1 MHIVTNDINNQTRDR
16 MNTEKL
22 KGDIISIC
30 KSCID
35 LGVKKVVIS
44 LILPEKKIALTRL
57 IRRVN
62 DSLNELCVLNGFGFI
77 SNDNI
82 WRTHLWKDGKH
93 LEDLGTNIL
102 AGNFVDSLKRF
113 ILSKSSEPSGLYTD
127 KHLKGLYGNI
137 GVLISDNSISS
148 EIVSDIST
156 LGSASSNWNS
166 RKVKDYEK
174 YSSDPR
180 LVLGNIKL
188 KNNHRLVIRNL
199 NSNSISNKFDNLKLI
214 TQGKID
220 TLVITETKTDS
231 TCNSWLLKTLQVWK
245 KQKWRWCFYKCSR
258 RYSK

>member
-82 WRTHLWKDGKH
+82 
-93 LEDLGTNIL
+93 
-102 AGNFVDSLKRF
+102 
-113 ILSKSSEPSGLYTD
+113 
-127 KHLKGLYGNI
+127 
-137 GVLISDNSISS
+137 
-148 EIVSDIST
+148 
-156 LGSASSNWNS
+156 
-166 RKVKDYEK
+166 
-174 YSSDPR
+174 
-180 LVLGNIKL
+180 
-188 KNNHRLVIRNL
+188 
-199 NSNSISNKFDNLKLI
+199 
-214 TQGKID
+214 
-220 TLVITETKTDS
+220 
-231 TCNSWLLKTLQVWK
+231 
-245 KQKWRWCFYKCSR
+245 
-258 RYSK
+258 

>member
-1 MHIVTNDINNQTRDR
+1 M
-16 MNTEKL
+16 
-22 KGDIISIC
+22 
-30 KSCID
+30 
-35 LGVKKVVIS
+35 
-44 LILPEKKIALTRL
+44 
-57 IRRVN
+57 
-62 DSLNELCVLNGFGFI
+62 
-77 SNDNI
+77 
-82 WRTHLWKDGKH
+82 
-93 LEDLGTNIL
+93 
-102 AGNFVDSLKRF
+102 
-113 ILSKSSEPSGLYTD
+113 
-127 KHLKGLYGNI
+127 KGLYGNI

-231 TCNSWLLKTLQVWK
+231 TCNSWLLKTLQV
-245 KQKWRWCFYKCSR
+245 
-258 RYSK
+258 